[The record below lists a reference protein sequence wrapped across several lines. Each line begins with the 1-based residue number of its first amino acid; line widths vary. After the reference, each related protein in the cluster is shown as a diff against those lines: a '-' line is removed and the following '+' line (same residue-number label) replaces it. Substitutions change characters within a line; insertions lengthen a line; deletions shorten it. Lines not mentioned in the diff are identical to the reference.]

1 LDQPISISRAQ
12 NHLLVAGLICYGFDA
27 LDFMMLTL
35 ALPLMIAEWHLTLG
49 QAGLLGTAGM
59 VGVGLS
65 ALVLGWC
72 ADRYGRRPA
81 LLASVVIFAVFTA
94 GIALAR
100 NRWEVMAL
108 RFIAGFGIGGVWG
121 VVTTLIKEVWP
132 PARRARAISWVLSAW
147 PVGVSAA
154 ALLAAVVLPRLGW
167 RALFLCGATA
177 LLGAAYAYLVVPE
190 SDAWLAHHL
199 QHAGRKQGT
208 VKQIFVAGYGR
219 QTLIATLVAA
229 SMLTAYWG
237 INTWLPTYLVREHDL
252 APSGMS
258 LYLLILNAGMF
269 CGYPLLARLADRI
282 GKRRALVASFITAS
296 VLVPIYAWVRDPVVL
311 LIYGPVMALG
321 FSQTGLLGAYFP
333 ELYPTEVRSLG
344 AGFCFNVG
352 RGLAAF
358 APYTLGQLA
367 TYVGL
372 GPGIALCGIGYLSAG
387 LLMLLLPERP
397 PHTDEPQAV
406 A

>member
-1 LDQPISISRAQ
+1 
-12 NHLLVAGLICYGFDA
+12 
-27 LDFMMLTL
+27 
-35 ALPLMIAEWHLTLG
+35 
-49 QAGLLGTAGM
+49 
-59 VGVGLS
+59 
-65 ALVLGWC
+65 
-72 ADRYGRRPA
+72 
-81 LLASVVIFAVFTA
+81 
-94 GIALAR
+94 
-100 NRWEVMAL
+100 
-108 RFIAGFGIGGVWG
+108 
-121 VVTTLIKEVWP
+121 
-132 PARRARAISWVLSAW
+132 
-147 PVGVSAA
+147 
-154 ALLAAVVLPRLGW
+154 GW
-167 RALFLCGATA
+167 RPLFLCGATA

-199 QHAGRKQGT
+199 QHSGREQGT

-258 LYLLILNAGMF
+258 FYLLMLNAGMF

-282 GKRRALVASFITAS
+282 GKRRALVARFITAS

-311 LIYGPVMALG
+311 LIFGPVMALG

-333 ELYPTEVRSLG
+333 ELYPTEVRSRG
-344 AGFCFNVG
+344 TGFCFNVG

-372 GPGIALCGIGYLSAG
+372 GP
-387 LLMLLLPERP
+387 
-397 PHTDEPQAV
+397 
-406 A
+406 